1 MHHRSRRRNKS
12 WLADVVALFFVLD
25 GMGNELDHVFVA
37 GALRHQ
43 ASQIVLTHREKAG
56 TDFAIRSDS
65 DAAAMSAEGMRHRC
79 DDPDLANAVVED
91 IAARGLAARVSDF
104 AQLHELGHAAH
115 NFVEGH
121 DDLRRPHAVFFQRH
135 EFDETDG
142 DAFLAREAAKGGDL
156 IVVEAAH
163 QDTVDLHGAEPG
175 TLRGADSGQH
185 AFVAVGHARNAREF
199 SGIDGVHRYR
209 YPRQAG

>member
-12 WLADVVALFFVLD
+12 WLADVVALLFVLD
-25 GMGNELDHVFVA
+25 GMGDELDHVFVA

-43 ASQIVLTHREKAG
+43 ASQIVLADREQTGPDLAVRCY
-56 TDFAIRSDS
+56 A

-79 DDPDLANAVVED
+79 NDSDLANAVFKHV
-91 IAARGLAARVSDF
+91 AAGGLAVRVADF
-104 AQLHELGHAAH
+104 AQRHELSHAAL

-121 DDLRRPHAVFFQRH
+121 DDLLRPHAVFFQRH
-135 EFDETDG
+135 EFDEADG

-163 QDTVDLHGAEPG
+163 QDTVDLDWADPG
-175 TLRGADSGQH
+175 TLRGADS
-185 AFVAVGHARNAREF
+185 RSE
-199 SGIDGVHRYR
+199 
-209 YPRQAG
+209 

>member
-25 GMGNELDHVFVA
+25 GMGDELDHVFVA

-43 ASQIVLTHREKAG
+43 ASQIVLADREQTGA
-56 TDFAIRSDS
+56 DLAVRRDA

-91 IAARGLAARVSDF
+91 IAAGGLAARVADF
-104 AQLHELGHAAH
+104 AQRHELGHAPH

-121 DDLRRPHAVFFQRH
+121 DDLRRPHTVFFQRH

-142 DAFLAREAAKGGDL
+142 DAFLAREAAKGSDL
-156 IVVEAAH
+156 ILYTSDAA
-163 QDTVDLHGAEPG
+163 DEEDSVDLGG
-175 TLRGADSGQH
+175 
-185 AFVAVGHARNAREF
+185 
-199 SGIDGVHRYR
+199 
-209 YPRQAG
+209 

>member
-12 WLADVVALFFVLD
+12 WLADVVALLFVLD
-25 GMGNELDHVFVA
+25 GVNDELDHVFVA

-43 ASQIVLTHREKAG
+43 ASQIVLADREQTG
-56 TDFAIRSDS
+56 TDLAVRRYA

-79 DDPDLANAVVED
+79 NDSDLTNAVFKHVT
-91 IAARGLAARVSDF
+91 AGGLAVRVSDF
-104 AQLHELGHAAH
+104 AQRHELSHAAH

-121 DDLRRPHAVFFQRH
+121 DDLRRPHAVFFQGH

-142 DAFLAREAAKGGDL
+142 ADFPAGKAAEGGDL
-156 IVVEAAH
+156 IVIETAH
-163 QDTVDLHGAEPG
+163 EDAVDLDGAEPG

-185 AFVAVGHARNAREF
+185 AFVAVGYPRDAREF
-199 SGIDGVHRYR
+199 SCIVFGR
-209 YPRQAG
+209 